1 MSLTLTGLPRYKI
14 SLIIIVSGIYM
25 QVCHF
30 ASVFVC
36 VYARAHAFLLHFIV
50 NQSSRLQRCQT
61 SKLLSVFTSPKG
73 SSGSTLCGHRLT
85 SRFQISLSSL
95 LNLFAPASFHE
106 CSPEIW
112 LASLTT
118 VTCSKPTRVIGWKP
132 IGIRQ
137 KLASDSSDKVT
148 DGGRRFDSAF
158 PHAMPK
164 PRCVVRSSKPWE
176 LTVC

>member
-1 MSLTLTGLPRYKI
+1 MPLCL
-14 SLIIIVSGIYM
+14 
-25 QVCHF
+25 C
-30 ASVFVC
+30 VC
-36 VYARAHAFLLHFIV
+36 VCVRARTPFFCTLLSTKV
-50 NQSSRLQRCQT
+50 PGYKGAKRQM
-61 SKLLSVFTSPKG
+61 LLSVFISPKG
-73 SSGSTLCGHRLT
+73 SSGSTQCGHRLT

-95 LNLFAPASFHE
+95 LNLFAPASSHE
-106 CSPEIW
+106 RSLEIW

-118 VTCSKPTRVIGWKP
+118 VTRSKPTRVIGWKP

-164 PRCVVRSSKPWE
+164 PRRVVRSSKPWE
-176 LTVC
+176 LTVS